1 MKMYIKPTVQVIR
14 MNMEGSILAGSV
26 SVGISEDPAT
36 GPACAN
42 GKDEPGGSSLW
53 SDFND

>member
-1 MKMYIKPTVQVIR
+1 MKMYIKPTVQLIR

-36 GPACAN
+36 GPACSN

-53 SDFND
+53 SAFNL

>member
-1 MKMYIKPTVQVIR
+1 MKTYIKPTVQLIR
-14 MNMEGSILAGSV
+14 MSMEGSMLAGST

-36 GPACAN
+36 GPACSN

>member
-1 MKMYIKPTVQVIR
+1 MKTYIKPTVQLIR

-36 GPACAN
+36 GPACSN
-42 GKDEPGGSSLW
+42 GQDEPGGSSLW

>member
-1 MKMYIKPTVQVIR
+1 MKTYIKPTVQVIR

-36 GPACAN
+36 GPACSN

>member
-1 MKMYIKPTVQVIR
+1 MKTYIKPTVQLIR
-14 MNMEGSILAGSV
+14 MNMEGSMLAGSV
-26 SVGISEDPAT
+26 SVGISETPAT
-36 GPACAN
+36 GPAGSN

>member
-1 MKMYIKPTVQVIR
+1 MKTYIKPTVQLIR

-36 GPACAN
+36 GPACSN

-53 SDFND
+53 GDFND

>member
-1 MKMYIKPTVQVIR
+1 MKMYIKPTVQLIR
-14 MNMEGSILAGSV
+14 MSMEGSILAGST

-36 GPACAN
+36 GPACSN

-53 SDFND
+53 SDFNE